1 MPDHCIAPGLDWF
14 CYICS
19 DEAKFIFT
27 YLLTH
32 LLIYFIC
39 VIFLTVSLSLSLFFT
54 IQYNTIQQ
62 LGKPGTGKSVLGLRL
77 SKLLASSTGSGSSSL
92 LLSNNNNNN
101 NNGSN
106 NTQTQTQQIFFQRL
120 LTKFTTPEELFGPLS
135 LKALENDI
143 YRRNTVGY
151 LPTCQIAFLD
161 EIFKAN
167 SSILNTLL
175 TILNERKFDNGIP
188 IPLEDAEDD
197 DDNTDNTSV
206 NVMVGGGGTIR
217 ENCPIRTVVGASN
230 ELGNDSDELIA
241 LYDRFL
247 IRKEVL
253 PVSDENIIQ
262 LLQLQQQQSQTQS
275 HQSQSQQSQQESENE
290 NEIDDDNNNN
300 NKEHELV
307 ELDDIIQYLSS
318 TVNDSKNSNSN
329 SIIIDHNACL
339 ILKNLRIYLRDN
351 HDITI
356 SDRRL
361 VKIVKL
367 VKLSA
372 ACDLRNQVDPIIDF
386 IGILQHCIWNIP
398 SERIIIRDWLWDNI
412 TPLDYSNNGD
422 GGNITPNQLRFL
434 LQNLRQEILD
444 ILKNKTNG
452 CIETGG
458 AVAQIV
464 KQDDIKVLDSLRIE
478 LENIIIIAQTKMN
491 SLVRHIALIH
501 RLELKEA
508 DTNKGNTDNN
518 NTNNFAV
525 WMDPDDVSTIQQLL
539 LPRAE
544 LLLPEIISIVEDAE
558 ILQQTISISSIPII
572 PSNYLRINIIE
583 MIWDLDDDDE
593 DNNSNDNNRDFTSN
607 ELQMTSKEAQSKYDL
622 ETFRRWKR
630 AIKKQKQKKKR

>member
-1 MPDHCIAPGLDWF
+1 MKNVA
-14 CYICS
+14 
-19 DEAKFIFT
+19 AN
-27 YLLTH
+27 
-32 LLIYFIC
+32 
-39 VIFLTVSLSLSLFFT
+39 TVSANTKTFLDSKRQQQHSPQQDTVNTVTATAIEVPLSFTKQQIHDSINNAIAILSNGLIERKEDSKLVVLAFLANEH
-54 IQYNTIQQ
+54 ILL

-77 SKLLASSTGSGSSSL
+77 SKLLASATGSGSSSS
-92 LLSNNNNNN
+92 LLSGNNNNNN

-106 NTQTQTQQIFFQRL
+106 NTQTQTPQIFFQRL

-188 IPLEDAEDD
+188 IPED
-197 DDNTDNTSV
+197 S

-262 LLQLQQQQSQTQS
+262 LLQLQQQSQTQS

-300 NKEHELV
+300 NKESELV
-307 ELDDIIQYLSS
+307 ELDDIIKYLSS
-318 TVNDSKNSNSN
+318 TVDDSN
-329 SIIIDHNACL
+329 SIMIDHDACL

-372 ACDLRNQVDPIIDF
+372 ACDLRTQVDPIIDF
-386 IGILQHCIWNIP
+386 IGILQHCLWNIP

-501 RLELKEA
+501 RLELK
-508 DTNKGNTDNN
+508 DD
-518 NTNNFAV
+518 NFAL
-525 WMDPDDVSTIQQLL
+525 WMDPEDVSTIQQVL

-544 LLLPEIISIVEDAE
+544 LLLPEIKSVVEDATV
-558 ILQQTISISSIPII
+558 LKQTISISSIPII
-572 PSNYLRINIIE
+572 PSNYLRINIVE
-583 MIWDLDDDDE
+583 MIWELEDE
-593 DNNSNDNNRDFTSN
+593 DDSNSNGYRDFTSK
-607 ELQMTSKEAQSKYDL
+607 ELQMTSKAAQSKYDL

-630 AIKKQKQKKKR
+630 AIKKQK

>member
-1 MPDHCIAPGLDWF
+1 MHR
-14 CYICS
+14 
-19 DEAKFIFT
+19 
-27 YLLTH
+27 YLLTYA
-32 LLIYFIC
+32 L
-39 VIFLTVSLSLSLFFT
+39 SLSLSLSLLFIIQYNT

-77 SKLLASSTGSGSSSL
+77 SKLLASSTGSGSSSSS
-92 LLSNNNNNN
+92 LSNNNNNNNN

-188 IPLEDAEDD
+188 LPLEVLE
-197 DDNTDNTSV
+197 DDNTDDSTDNTV
-206 NVMVGGGGTIR
+206 NVMAGGGGGGTIR

-300 NKEHELV
+300 NSNKPELV
-307 ELDDIIQYLSS
+307 ELDDIIKYLSS
-318 TVNDSKNSNSN
+318 TVDDSN
-329 SIIIDHNACL
+329 SIVIDHDACL

-386 IGILQHCIWNIP
+386 IGILQHCLWNIP

-412 TPLDYSNNGD
+412 TPLDYNNNGD

-544 LLLPEIISIVEDAE
+544 LLLPEIKSIVEDAE
-558 ILQQTISISSIPII
+558 VLQQTISISSIPII

-583 MIWDLDDDDE
+583 MIWDLDVDE

-630 AIKKQKQKKKR
+630 AIKKQKQKKMKKK

>member
-1 MPDHCIAPGLDWF
+1 MRRFGWF
-14 CYICS
+14 VICS
-19 DEAKFIFT
+19 EEAINASLLT
-27 YLLTH
+27 YLRT
-32 LLIYFIC
+32 
-39 VIFLTVSLSLSLFFT
+39 LSLSLLFI

-77 SKLLASSTGSGSSSL
+77 SKLLASSTGSGSSSSS
-92 LLSNNNNNN
+92 LSNNNNNNN

-106 NTQTQTQQIFFQRL
+106 TQTQQIFFQRL

-197 DDNTDNTSV
+197 STDNTDNTSV
-206 NVMVGGGGTIR
+206 NVMAGGGGGGTIR

-300 NKEHELV
+300 NSNKPELV
-307 ELDDIIQYLSS
+307 ELDDIIKYLSS
-318 TVNDSKNSNSN
+318 TVDDSN
-329 SIIIDHNACL
+329 SIIIDHDACL

-386 IGILQHCIWNIP
+386 IGILQHCLWNIP

-412 TPLDYSNNGD
+412 TPLDYNNNGD
-422 GGNITPNQLRFL
+422 GGNNITPNQLRFL

-544 LLLPEIISIVEDAE
+544 LLLPEIKSIVEDAE
-558 ILQQTISISSIPII
+558 VLQQTISISSIPII

-583 MIWDLDDDDE
+583 MIWDLDVDE

-630 AIKKQKQKKKR
+630 AIKKQKQKKMKKK